1 MHKVRRKEQKPSSG
15 TGFLHWMVNNYW
27 VYGLYVEKKTFLIYY
42 KLNLRK
48 GLYRISKWKRLLF
61 FGWTWRSETG
71 DCFVWTLCQRKY
83 TYPRGLFNKLYFII
97 AKSFLKKY
105 FQILHALGLFHEHQ
119 RPDRDGNINVDMVK
133 AKKYGFFN
141 DVRKACFLKFKIT
154 HQSFWKSESKYLRK
168 L

>member
-1 MHKVRRKEQKPSSG
+1 MR
-15 TGFLHWMVNNYW
+15 
-27 VYGLYVEKKTFLIYY
+27 
-42 KLNLRK
+42 
-48 GLYRISKWKRLLF
+48 
-61 FGWTWRSETG
+61 
-71 DCFVWTLCQRKY
+71 
-83 TYPRGLFNKLYFII
+83 FIL
-97 AKSFLKKY
+97 FLKFRDILLVILK
-105 FQILHALGLFHEHQ
+105 ILHALGLFHEHQ